1 MKKTIKQKFRI
12 YNLCY
17 GALCC
22 AVSAAVA
29 LIAASILP
37 VKSSHATAVLAILF
51 SFVLS
56 VAAGTTVF
64 AARAS
69 RSQAEEEKLFS
80 AIESIV
86 SGNYEIRLGE
96 LSSSYEDAGKAIEKL
111 AETLKNAEKA
121 KADFIGDFS
130 HELKT
135 PIVSIRG
142 FAKILAKGDLT
153 EEEKRE
159 YADVI
164 AAESERLIGLTTD
177 TLLINKLD
185 NDAFADANVSFSLSE
200 TLRKCIL
207 FLQEEWER
215 KEIDVEAD
223 FEEFFYIGNERL
235 LSQLFMNLIENAVKY
250 SREGGK
256 IAVHIAEDDKKLTV
270 TVADNGIGMSKETL
284 SRMYD
289 KYFRGDKSR
298 SVPGNGLGLSI
309 VKRIADVTGAEVSAV
324 SALGKGTEFTVILK
338 K

>member
-1 MKKTIKQKFRI
+1 MKQKFRI
-12 YNLCY
+12 FNLCY

-56 VAAGTTVF
+56 VAAGTIVF

-80 AIESIV
+80 AIDSIV

-164 AAESERLIGLTTD
+164 VAESERLIGLTTD

-200 TLRKCIL
+200 MYSFPAGRMGTKRDRRRSRFRRIL
-207 FLQEEWER
+207 LYRQR
-215 KEIDVEAD
+215 TA
-223 FEEFFYIGNERL
+223 
-235 LSQLFMNLIENAVKY
+235 
-250 SREGGK
+250 
-256 IAVHIAEDDKKLTV
+256 
-270 TVADNGIGMSKETL
+270 
-284 SRMYD
+284 
-289 KYFRGDKSR
+289 
-298 SVPGNGLGLSI
+298 
-309 VKRIADVTGAEVSAV
+309 AV
-324 SALGKGTEFTVILK
+324 SAFYEPDRKRGKIFPRRRKDRRTHCGRRQKTHRNDRR
-338 K
+338 